1 MEIPELADLLPIA
14 DEIDVKTA
22 RGPVTL
28 REFTAGALGYNP
40 WWMKG
45 MFAVRML
52 LAKVLRL
59 GMNGI
64 PDPGRLR
71 PETLSFALGA
81 PVLFFTVDRAEE
93 DHYLLLKIRDNHL
106 IAYLAVITD
115 NAHPESTFTVVTL
128 VQYLRP
134 AGRFYYRLI
143 RPFHHLIIRSMCT
156 AGLTTFRGASEK
168 SAGGQ

>member
-14 DEIDVKTA
+14 DDIDVKTA

-28 REFTAGALGYNP
+28 REFTAGALTHSP
-40 WWMKG
+40 LWIKG
-45 MFAVRML
+45 LFAVRMA
-52 LAKVLRL
+52 LATVLRL
-59 GMNGI
+59 EMKGVPGA
-64 PDPGRLR
+64 GRLR
-71 PETLSFALGA
+71 PETLSFTPGDPAS
-81 PVLFFTVDRAEE
+81 FFTVERGEE
-93 DHYLLLKIRDNHL
+93 DHYLLLKVRDNHL
-106 IAYLAVITD
+106 VAYLAIITD

-143 RPFHHLIIRSMCT
+143 RPFHHLVIRSMCT

-168 SAGGQ
+168 STGSQ